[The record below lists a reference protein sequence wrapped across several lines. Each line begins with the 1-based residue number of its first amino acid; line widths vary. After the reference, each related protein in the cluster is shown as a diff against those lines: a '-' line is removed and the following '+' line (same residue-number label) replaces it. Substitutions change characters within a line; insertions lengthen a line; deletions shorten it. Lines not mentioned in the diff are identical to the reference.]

1 MSLIGFLRHPKIK
14 VKDVFIVIFLS
25 SVFIDIANGFMLTRL
40 NFNVPISQIFKS
52 SLLLFFIYYY
62 TVRKGR
68 LDYILA
74 TLFLFFIFFI
84 PNLTIY
90 LNDSLNQSNFVQDMI
105 YGVKILYLPI
115 MYMGLRAL
123 FENNEI
129 CSESRI
135 YWLFNVIFFV
145 VFISIA
151 FSLFGLGNTQY
162 GEQKEGVAFGYKG
175 YFLSGNELSYL
186 YLVAY
191 SFALNRVTIYG
202 KKAIYFILY
211 LIISFVTA
219 IFLATKTAMLAF
231 IFISI
236 FQTILTFLFYKKN
249 SSAIIVKRLK
259 SIKFTLVF
267 LSIPVTSILSFLL
280 YDRFLVYYSRLEFL
294 YHQQGATITSFLL
307 SGRDHRYLDLISMFV
322 DKMNLIDWLFG
333 IGRISY
339 INYTYG
345 AQNQF
350 SAEMD
355 LLDSLISNGIVG
367 SLLIYCYWIYLLFI
381 TCKYMIS
388 RNSDIAVPTFF
399 SVFLLF
405 SISFIAGHVFA
416 SSMVCIY
423 ISLPI
428 AYLLHKG

>member
-25 SVFIDIANGFMLTRL
+25 SVFIDIVNGFMLTRL

-74 TLFLFFIFFI
+74 TLVLFVIFFI

-90 LNDSLNQSNFVQDMI
+90 LNNSLNQSNFVQDMI

-115 MYMGLRAL
+115 MYMGLRVL
-123 FENNEI
+123 FENNDI

-135 YWLFNVIFFV
+135 HWLFNLIFFV
-145 VFISIA
+145 VFISIV

-202 KKAIYFILY
+202 KKAIYFVLY

-236 FQTILTFLFYKKN
+236 FQTILTFLFYKK
-249 SSAIIVKRLK
+249 SSSVIIVKRLK
-259 SIKFTLVF
+259 SIKFTLCF
-267 LSIPVTSILSFLL
+267 LSIPVATTLSFLL

-294 YHQQGATITSFLL
+294 YYQQGATITSFLL

-333 IGRISY
+333 IGRVSY

-355 LLDSLISNGIVG
+355 LLDSLMSNGIIG

-381 TCKYMIS
+381 TCKYMTA